1 MAGNTKNLGQVA
13 GVYIGNTPPENI
25 ILIWYDNTP
34 SQMRH
39 KIYDPGL
46 SQWVVLDQNVIS
58 LITYS
63 ELVNIAKN
71 VGLSIGQ
78 YFQIKDK
85 GNALALAIT
94 TTKVQYDDE
103 LGNILIDDLGTNI
116 QYHVTSSNLLVDDVA
131 GVFDTVNKKLVFQ
144 FKEMVP
150 DFTADDYIMGKVQRN
165 NVWSLAKYRLSSFL
179 SKVTGNSIS
188 WNGGFFF
195 NFGDALKAQL
205 DKKGGVVAKDTY
217 DTDMQKVNQD
227 IANVGKANQQIIDN
241 ANKAITEATSD
252 TAIYAK
258 KSPALET
265 GGEPTDAA
273 KGDNLLTIL
282 SKFQRYIT
290 RFKYATGIRVSQD
303 FTDAVQPE
311 YVNNNDTVDS
321 ALRKIQYWLKNA
333 GTGSKLSPDWAP
345 KDYAGTIADVA
356 GGDSLDEAFAKAI
369 GKLNQ
374 IGDISNG
381 LVQSKA
387 TVNGSTY
394 TRRTQLNLGNGSLT
408 FNRDA
413 TSPGSQQN
421 VTLSKDSGLYM
432 NNSAGKSARLS
443 AEGLR
448 LDALTNQ
455 AFQLPSYED
464 YWGFGTIYGAAAAL
478 FTGQGTNLG
487 GYTSVGIAAAIS
499 ALCTQ
504 GSLLSGIDVFDAYFA
519 KLKGGSVSYG
529 RANMQQTDLYLA
541 NDCSFVTCTNT
552 ENRNLFLPSSPLDGQ
567 MIIVNQVNSA
577 NVAVQG
583 NGRKIV
589 DNEDVDYVNVG
600 GARRVVIFLYHGSL
614 SSSSGSGAWLFFRWT
629 R

>member
-1 MAGNTKNLGQVA
+1 MGTTKNLGQVA
-13 GVYIGNTPPENI
+13 GVHIGSTPPDNV

-34 SQMRH
+34 SQQRH
-39 KIYDPGL
+39 KVYDPTL
-46 SQWVVLDQNVIS
+46 KQWVVLDQTTIS
-58 LITYS
+58 AITYS
-63 ELVNIAKN
+63 ELVNMAKN
-71 VGLSIGQ
+71 TGLSVGEW
-78 YFQIKDK
+78 FQITDRS
-85 GNALALAIT
+85 NALALAIT
-94 TTKVQYDDE
+94 STKVQYSDA

-116 QYHVTSSNLLVDDVA
+116 QYHVTSSNLSIDDVI
-131 GVFDTVNKKLVFQ
+131 GVFDEVNKKLVFQ
-144 FKEMVP
+144 FNEVVP
-150 DFTADDYIMGKVQRN
+150 DMTADDYVLGKIQRN

-195 NFGDALKAQL
+195 NFTAAIKGIL

-217 DTDMQKVNQD
+217 DSDMQTLNTSIQ
-227 IANVGKANQQIIDN
+227 NVGKENQNIIKN
-241 ANKAITEATSD
+241 AQDALDKAVAPDQFYAT
-252 TAIYAK
+252 

-273 KGDNLLTIL
+273 KGDALLTIL

-290 RFKYATGIRVSQD
+290 KFKYATGVRVSTD
-303 FTDAVQPE
+303 FTDAVNPE

-321 ALRKIQYWLKNA
+321 ALRKIQYWLKHA

-345 KDYAGTIADVA
+345 KDYAGSIVDVA

-408 FNRDA
+408 FNRDV

-432 NNSAGKSARLS
+432 NNSAGKALRAS
-443 AEGLR
+443 AEGIR

-455 AFQLPSYED
+455 GFQLPSYED
-464 YWGFGTIYGAAAAL
+464 YWGWGTIYGAAAAL
-478 FTGQGTNLG
+478 FVGQGTQLG

-504 GSLLSGIDVFDAYFA
+504 GSLSGVDVFDAYFA

-589 DNEDVDYVNVG
+589 DNEDVDYINVG
-600 GARRVVIFLYHGSL
+600 GARRVAIFLYHGSL
-614 SSSSGSGAWLFFRWT
+614 SSSSGSGAWLFFRWA

>member
-1 MAGNTKNLGQVA
+1 MGATKNLGQVA
-13 GVYIGNTPPENI
+13 GVHIGSTPPDNV

-34 SQMRH
+34 SQQRH
-39 KIYDPGL
+39 KVYDPTL
-46 SQWVVLDQNVIS
+46 KQWVVLDQTTIS
-58 LITYS
+58 AITYS
-63 ELVNIAKN
+63 ELVNMAKN
-71 VGLSIGQ
+71 TGLSVGEW
-78 YFQIKDK
+78 FQITDRS
-85 GNALALAIT
+85 NALALAIT
-94 TTKVQYDDE
+94 STKVQYSDA

-116 QYHVTSSNLLVDDVA
+116 QYHVTSSNLSIDDVI
-131 GVFDTVNKKLVFQ
+131 GVFDEVNKKLVFQ
-144 FKEMVP
+144 FNEVVP
-150 DFTADDYIMGKVQRN
+150 DMTADDYVLGKIQRN

-195 NFGDALKAQL
+195 NFTAAIKSIL

-217 DTDMQKVNQD
+217 DSDMQTLNTSIQ
-227 IANVGKANQQIIDN
+227 NVGKENQNIIKN
-241 ANKAITEATSD
+241 AQDALDKAVAPDQFYAT
-252 TAIYAK
+252 

-273 KGDNLLTIL
+273 KGDALLTIL

-290 RFKYATGIRVSQD
+290 RFKYATGIRVSKD
-303 FTDAVQPE
+303 FTDAVNPE

-345 KDYAGTIADVA
+345 KDYAGSIVDVA

-478 FTGQGTNLG
+478 FAGQGTNLG

-504 GSLLSGIDVFDAYFA
+504 GSLSSGIDVFDAYFA

-600 GARRVVIFLYHGSL
+600 GARRVAIFLYHGSL
-614 SSSSGSGAWLFFRWT
+614 SSSSGSGAWLFFRWA

>member
-39 KIYDPGL
+39 KVYDPGL
-46 SQWVVLDQNVIS
+46 SQWVVLDQSVIS

-78 YFQIKDK
+78 WFQIKDK

-94 TTKVQYDDE
+94 TTKVQYDDD

-116 QYHVTSSNLLVDDVA
+116 QYHVTSSNLMIDDVA
-131 GVFDTVNKKLVFQ
+131 GVFDSVNKKLVFKFNEQ
-144 FKEMVP
+144 TP
-150 DFTADDYIMGKVQRN
+150 DFTADDYLFGKVRRN
-165 NVWSLAKYRLSSFL
+165 NVWSLAKYKLSSFL
-179 SKVTGNSIS
+179 SKVTGNSIT

-195 NFGDALKAQL
+195 DFLSALKEQL
-205 DKKGGVVAKDTY
+205 DKKGGVVAKDSY
-217 DTDMQKVNQD
+217 DKDMQQISTD
-227 IANVGKANQQIIDN
+227 ISNVGKANQNIIDN
-241 ANKAITEATSD
+241 ANKAITDATSD
-252 TAIYAK
+252 TAIYNK

-273 KGDNLLTIL
+273 KGDSLLTIL

-290 RFKYATGIRVSQD
+290 RFKYATGIRISQN
-303 FTDAVQPE
+303 FTDAVNPE

-321 ALRKIQYWLKNA
+321 AFRKVQYWLKNA
-333 GTGSKLSPDWAP
+333 GKGSKLSSDWAP
-345 KDYAGTIADVA
+345 KDYTGSIADVA
-356 GGDSLDEAFAKAI
+356 AGDSLDEAFAKAQ

-374 IGDISNG
+374 IGVISNG
-381 LVQSKA
+381 RIVSRG
-387 TVNGSTY
+387 TVSGST
-394 TRRTQLNLGNGSLT
+394 TARSVIDFNNGALN
-408 FNRDA
+408 FNRDV
-413 TSPGSQQN
+413 TNPGSQQN
-421 VTLSKDSGLYM
+421 VILNKDNGLYM
-432 NNSAGKSARLS
+432 QNSSGKYLRLS
-443 AEGLR
+443 AEGLY
-448 LDALTNQ
+448 LNALTNQ
-455 AFQLPSYED
+455 GFQLPSYED

-478 FTGQGTNLG
+478 VTGQGTQLG
-487 GYTSVGIAAAIS
+487 GYTPVGIAAAIS
-499 ALCTQ
+499 ALCTS
-504 GSLLSGIDVFDAYFA
+504 GSLSGVDVFDAYFA

-567 MIIVNQVNSA
+567 MVMVNQVNSA

-589 DNEDVDYVNVG
+589 DTEDVDYVNVG
-600 GARRVVIFLYHGSL
+600 GARRIAIFLYHGSL
-614 SSSSGSGAWLFFRWT
+614 TSSAGSGAWLFFRWS

>member
-1 MAGNTKNLGQVA
+1 MGNTKNLGQVA
-13 GVYIGNTPPENI
+13 GVHIGSTPPDNV

-34 SQMRH
+34 SQQRH
-39 KIYDPGL
+39 KVYDPTL
-46 SQWVVLDQNVIS
+46 KQWVVLDQTTIS
-58 LITYS
+58 AITYS
-63 ELVNIAKN
+63 ELVNMAKN
-71 VGLSIGQ
+71 TGLSIGEW
-78 YFQIKDK
+78 FQITDRS
-85 GNALALAIT
+85 NALALAIT
-94 TTKVQYDDE
+94 STKVQYSDA

-116 QYHVTSSNLLVDDVA
+116 QYHVTSSNLSIDDVV
-131 GVFDTVNKKLVFQ
+131 GVFDEVNKKLVFQ
-144 FKEMVP
+144 FNEVVP
-150 DFTADDYIMGKVQRN
+150 DMTADDFVMGKIQRN

-195 NFGDALKAQL
+195 NFTAAIKDIL
-205 DKKGGVVAKDTY
+205 DKKGGVVAKDSY
-217 DTDMQKVNQD
+217 DSDMQSLNTSIQ
-227 IANVGKANQQIIDN
+227 NVGKENQNIIKN
-241 ANKAITEATSD
+241 AQDALDKATAPDQFYAT
-252 TAIYAK
+252 

-273 KGDNLLTIL
+273 KGDSLLTIL
-282 SKFQRYIT
+282 SKFQRYVT
-290 RFKYATGIRVSQD
+290 RFKYATGIRVSTD
-303 FTDAVQPE
+303 FTDVVQPE

-321 ALRKIQYWLKNA
+321 ALRKIQYWLKHA

-345 KDYAGTIADVA
+345 KDYTGVIADVA

-381 LVQSKA
+381 QIQSKA

-394 TRRTQLNLGNGSLT
+394 TRRTLLNLLNGSLQ
-408 FNRDA
+408 FNRDS

-432 NNSAGKSARLS
+432 SNSAGKNLRAS
-443 AEGLR
+443 AEGISLS
-448 LDALTNQ
+448 ALTNQ
-455 AFQLPSYED
+455 GFQLPSYED
-464 YWGFGTIYGAAAAL
+464 YWGWGTIYGAAAAL
-478 FTGQGTNLG
+478 FTGQGTQLG

-504 GSLLSGIDVFDAYFA
+504 GSLSGVDVFDAYFA

-589 DNEDVDYVNVG
+589 DNEDVDTVNVG
-600 GARRVVIFLYHGSL
+600 GARRVAIFLYHGSL
-614 SSSSGSGAWLFFRWT
+614 SSSAGSGAWLFFRWA

>member
-1 MAGNTKNLGQVA
+1 MGATKNLGQVA
-13 GVYIGNTPPENI
+13 GVHIGSTPPDNV

-34 SQMRH
+34 SQHRH
-39 KIYDPGL
+39 KVYDPTL
-46 SQWVVLDQNVIS
+46 KQWVVLDQTTIS
-58 LITYS
+58 AITYS
-63 ELVNIAKN
+63 ELVNMAKN
-71 VGLSIGQ
+71 TGLSVGEW
-78 YFQIKDK
+78 FQITDRS
-85 GNALALAIT
+85 NALALAIT
-94 TTKVQYDDE
+94 STKVQYSDA

-116 QYHVTSSNLLVDDVA
+116 QYHVTSSNLSIDDVI
-131 GVFDTVNKKLVFQ
+131 GVFDEVNKKLVFQ
-144 FKEMVP
+144 FNEVVP
-150 DFTADDYIMGKVQRN
+150 DMTADDYVLGKIQRN

-195 NFGDALKAQL
+195 NFTAAIKGIL

-217 DTDMQKVNQD
+217 DSDMQTLNTSIQ
-227 IANVGKANQQIIDN
+227 NVGKENQNIIKN
-241 ANKAITEATSD
+241 AQDALDKAVAPDQFYAT
-252 TAIYAK
+252 

-273 KGDNLLTIL
+273 KGDALLTIL

-290 RFKYATGIRVSQD
+290 RFKYATGIRVSTD
-303 FTDAVQPE
+303 FTDAVNPE

-321 ALRKIQYWLKNA
+321 ALRKMQYWLKHA

-345 KDYAGTIADVA
+345 KDYAGSIVDVA

-432 NNSAGKSARLS
+432 NNSAGKALRAS
-443 AEGLR
+443 AEGIR

-455 AFQLPSYED
+455 GFQLPSYED
-464 YWGFGTIYGAAAAL
+464 YWGWGTIYGAAAAL
-478 FTGQGTNLG
+478 FVGQGTQLG

-504 GSLLSGIDVFDAYFA
+504 GSLSGVDVFDAYFA

-600 GARRVVIFLYHGSL
+600 GARRVAIFLYHGSL
-614 SSSSGSGAWLFFRWT
+614 SSSSGSGAWLFFRWA

>member
-39 KIYDPGL
+39 KVYDPGL
-46 SQWVVLDQNVIS
+46 SQWVVLDQSVIS

-63 ELVNIAKN
+63 ELVNKAKN

-144 FKEMVP
+144 FNEIVP
-150 DFTADDYIMGKVQRN
+150 DFTADDFIIGKVQRN

-179 SKVTGNSIS
+179 SKVSGNSIS

-195 NFGDALKAQL
+195 DFLSALKGQL

-227 IANVGKANQQIIDN
+227 ISNVGKANQQIIDN
-241 ANKAITEATSD
+241 ANKAITDATSD

-258 KSPALET
+258 KSPTLET

-273 KGDNLLTIL
+273 KGDSLLTIL

-303 FTDAVQPE
+303 FTYAVQPE

-333 GTGSKLSPDWAP
+333 GKGSKLSPDWAP
-345 KDYAGTIADVA
+345 KDYAETIADVA
-356 GGDSLDEAFAKAI
+356 GGDSLDEAFAKAV

-381 LVQSKA
+381 SIQSKA
-387 TVNGSTY
+387 TVNGST
-394 TRRTQLNLGNGSLT
+394 THRRTRLNLGYGSLI
-408 FNRDA
+408 FNRDV
-413 TSPGSQQN
+413 TSPGTQQN

-432 NNSAGKSARLS
+432 NNSAGKTARLS

-455 AFQLPSYED
+455 GFQLPSYED

-478 FTGQGTNLG
+478 VTGQGTQLG

-499 ALCTQ
+499 ALCTS
-504 GSLLSGIDVFDAYFA
+504 GSLSGVDVFDAYFS

-529 RANMQQTDLYLA
+529 RANMNQTDLYLA

-567 MIIVNQVNSA
+567 MIMVNQVNSA

-589 DNEDVDYVNVG
+589 DNDDVDYINVG
-600 GARRVVIFLYHGSL
+600 GTRRIAIFLYHGSL
-614 SSSSGSGAWLFFRWT
+614 TSSAGAGAWLFFRWS

>member
-195 NFGDALKAQL
+195 NFADALKGQL

-227 IANVGKANQQIIDN
+227 ISNVGKANQEIIDN
-241 ANKAITEATSD
+241 ANKAITTATSD
-252 TAIYAK
+252 EAIYAK

-273 KGDNLLTIL
+273 KGDSLLIIL

-290 RFKYATGIRVSQD
+290 RFKYATGIRVSTD

-333 GTGSKLSPDWAP
+333 GTGSKLSPGWAP
-345 KDYAGTIADVA
+345 KDYAGTISDVA

-381 LVQSKA
+381 RIQSKA
-387 TVNGSTY
+387 TVDGSTY
-394 TRRTQLNLGNGSLT
+394 TRRTTLDLANGSLS
-408 FNRDA
+408 FNKDA
-413 TSPGSQQN
+413 TSPGSQVD
-421 VTLSKDSGLYM
+421 VTLSKGSGLVIRDTNYKGV
-432 NNSAGKSARLS
+432 SASGT
-443 AEGLR
+443 GLNVN
-448 LDALTNQ
+448 TPTSQ
-455 AFQLPSYED
+455 GFQLPSYED
-464 YWGFGTIYGAAAAL
+464 YWGVGNIYGAASLMVNAQAASL
-478 FTGQGTNLG
+478 PFPTSTGL
-487 GYTSVGIAAAIS
+487 IAAIS
-499 ALCTQ
+499 AICT
-504 GSLLSGIDVFDAYFA
+504 SSVSGVNVFDAYFA

-529 RANMQQTDLYLA
+529 RANLQASDLWLA

-567 MIIVNQVNSA
+567 MIMVNQVNSA

-600 GARRVVIFLYHGSL
+600 GARRIAIFLYHRSL
-614 SSSSGSGAWLFFRWT
+614 SSSAGSGAWLFFRWA

>member
-241 ANKAITEATSD
+241 ANKAITDATSD

-273 KGDNLLTIL
+273 KGDSLLTIL

-345 KDYAGTIADVA
+345 KDYAGTITDVA

-374 IGDISNG
+374 IGTISNG
-381 LVQSKA
+381 QVRSKA
-387 TVNGSTY
+387 TTSGGTSRTIFNLASAILSFYRNGTSGH
-394 TRRTQLNLGNGSLT
+394 NVSL
-408 FNRDA
+408 
-413 TSPGSQQN
+413 SSSSG
-421 VTLSKDSGLYM
+421 LSIKDSNNYGLVANGDGLYFQSQTQQIFDIPAYEKSGLS
-432 NNSAGKSARLS
+432 NVYGGTSALYRGKAISTAPGYIS
-443 AEGLR
+443 
-448 LDALTNQ
+448 
-455 AFQLPSYED
+455 
-464 YWGFGTIYGAAAAL
+464 
-478 FTGQGTNLG
+478 LG
-487 GYTSVGIAAAIS
+487 IIS
-499 ALCTQ
+499 ALSAVCNWNGLTP
-504 GSLLSGIDVFDAYFA
+504 SGGYQVFDAYFA
-519 KLKGGSVSYG
+519 NFKAGGLSLGLIHLSS
-529 RANMQQTDLYLA
+529 TDLYLDT
-541 NDCSFVTCTNT
+541 DCSFVSCINS
-552 ENRNLFLPSSPLDGQ
+552 ENKNVFLPADPHDGQ
-567 MIIVNQVNSA
+567 LIIVNQVNSA
-577 NVAVQG
+577 NIAVHG
-583 NGRKIV
+583 NGRRICDNTNV
-589 DNEDVDYVNVG
+589 DSVNIG
-600 GARRVVIFLYHGSL
+600 SSRRCGIFVFNPNIATDPGYKWGM
-614 SSSSGSGAWLFFRWT
+614 WVFERWN

>member
-46 SQWVVLDQNVIS
+46 NQWVVIDQNVIS

-63 ELVNIAKN
+63 ELVNIARN

-78 YFQIKDK
+78 YFQIRDR

-94 TTKVQYDDE
+94 TTKVQYDDA

-116 QYHVTSSNLLVDDVA
+116 QYHVTSSNLLVDDIA

-144 FKEMVP
+144 FRETVP
-150 DFTADDYIMGKVQRN
+150 NFTADDYIMGRVKRN

-179 SKVTGNSIS
+179 SNVTGNSIS

-195 NFGDALKAQL
+195 NFVDALRAQL
-205 DKKGGVVAKDTY
+205 DRRGGVVAKDTY
-217 DTDMQKVNQD
+217 DTDMQRVNQD
-227 IANVGKANQQIIDN
+227 IANVGEANQQIIEN
-241 ANKAITEATSD
+241 ANRAIIEATSN

-258 KSPALET
+258 MSPALET
-265 GGEPTDAA
+265 GGEPTDASI
-273 KGDNLLTIL
+273 GDSLLTIL

-290 RFKYATGIRVSQD
+290 RFKYATGIRVSTD
-303 FTDAVQPE
+303 FTDASQPG

-345 KDYAGTIADVA
+345 KDYAETIADVA

-381 LVQSKA
+381 SIQSNA
-387 TVNGSTY
+387 TVEGEPSI
-394 TRRTQLNLGNGSLT
+394 RRTQFNLEYGSLI
-408 FNRDA
+408 FNRDV
-413 TSPGSQQN
+413 TNPDTQQN
-421 VTLSKDSGLYM
+421 VVLSKDRGLQM

-455 AFQLPSYED
+455 GFQLPSYED
-464 YWGFGTIYGAAAAL
+464 YWGVGTIYGAAAAL
-478 FTGQGTNLG
+478 VTGQGTQLG
-487 GYTSVGIAAAIS
+487 GYNVTRVAAAIS
-499 ALCTQ
+499 AFCTS
-504 GSLLSGIDVFDAYFA
+504 GSLSGIDVFDAYFT
-519 KLKGGSVSYG
+519 KLKGGSISFG
-529 RANMQQTDLYLA
+529 RANMQETDLYIA
-541 NDCSFVTCTNT
+541 NDCSLVTCTNT

-567 MIIVNQVNSA
+567 IIMVNQINSA

-583 NGRKIV
+583 NGRKILDSENV
-589 DNEDVDYVNVG
+589 DTVNVG
-600 GARRVVIFLYHGSL
+600 GARRIAVFLYDNSL
-614 SSSSGSGAWLFFRWT
+614 STSVGLGAWLYFRWE

>member
-1 MAGNTKNLGQVA
+1 MGATKNLGQVA
-13 GVYIGNTPPENI
+13 GVHIGSTPPDNV

-34 SQMRH
+34 SQQRH
-39 KIYDPGL
+39 KVYDPTL
-46 SQWVVLDQNVIS
+46 KQWVVLDQTTIS
-58 LITYS
+58 AITYS
-63 ELVNIAKN
+63 ELVNMAKN
-71 VGLSIGQ
+71 TGLSVGEW
-78 YFQIKDK
+78 FQITDRS
-85 GNALALAIT
+85 NALALAIT
-94 TTKVQYDDE
+94 STKVQYSDA

-116 QYHVTSSNLLVDDVA
+116 QYHVTSSNLSIDDVI
-131 GVFDTVNKKLVFQ
+131 GVFDEVNKKLVFQ
-144 FKEMVP
+144 FNEVVP
-150 DFTADDYIMGKVQRN
+150 DMTADDYVLGKIQRN

-195 NFGDALKAQL
+195 NFSAAIKGIL

-217 DTDMQKVNQD
+217 DFDMQTLNTSIQ
-227 IANVGKANQQIIDN
+227 NVGKENQNIIKN
-241 ANKAITEATSD
+241 AQDALDKAVAPDQFYAT
-252 TAIYAK
+252 

-273 KGDNLLTIL
+273 KGDALLTIL

-290 RFKYATGIRVSQD
+290 RFKYATGIRVSTD
-303 FTDAVQPE
+303 FTDAVNPE

-345 KDYAGTIADVA
+345 KDYTGTIADVA

-600 GARRVVIFLYHGSL
+600 GSRRVAIFLYHGSL
-614 SSSSGSGAWLFFRWT
+614 RSSSGSGAWLFFRWA

>member
-1 MAGNTKNLGQVA
+1 MGATKNLGQVA
-13 GVYIGNTPPENI
+13 GVHIGSTPPDNV

-34 SQMRH
+34 SQQRH
-39 KIYDPGL
+39 KVYDPTL
-46 SQWVVLDQNVIS
+46 KQWVVLDQTTIS
-58 LITYS
+58 AITYS
-63 ELVNIAKN
+63 ELVNMAKN
-71 VGLSIGQ
+71 TGLSIGEW
-78 YFQIKDK
+78 FQIRDRS
-85 GNALALAIT
+85 NALALAIT
-94 TTKVQYDDE
+94 STKVQYSDA

-116 QYHVTSSNLLVDDVA
+116 QYHVTSSNLSIDDVI
-131 GVFDTVNKKLVFQ
+131 GVFDEVNKKLVFQ
-144 FKEMVP
+144 FNEVVP
-150 DFTADDYIMGKVQRN
+150 DMTADDYVLGKIQRN

-195 NFGDALKAQL
+195 NFSAAIKGIL

-217 DTDMQKVNQD
+217 DSDMQTLNTSIQ
-227 IANVGKANQQIIDN
+227 NVGKENQNIIKN
-241 ANKAITEATSD
+241 AQDALDKAVAPDQFYAT
-252 TAIYAK
+252 

-273 KGDNLLTIL
+273 KGDALLTIL

-290 RFKYATGIRVSQD
+290 RFKYATGIRVSTD
-303 FTDAVQPE
+303 FTDAVNPE

-321 ALRKIQYWLKNA
+321 ALRKIQYWLKHA

-345 KDYAGTIADVA
+345 KDYTGTIADVA

-381 LVQSKA
+381 NIQSKA

-394 TRRTQLNLGNGSLT
+394 TRRTQLNLANGSLT
-408 FNRDA
+408 FNRDV
-413 TSPGSQQN
+413 TSPGGQQA

-432 NNSAGKSARLS
+432 NNSSGKSARLS

-455 AFQLPSYED
+455 GFQLPSYED

-478 FTGQGTNLG
+478 FTGQGTSLG

-504 GSLLSGIDVFDAYFA
+504 GSLSSGIDVFDAYFA

-600 GARRVVIFLYHGSL
+600 GARRVAIFLYHGSL
-614 SSSSGSGAWLFFRWT
+614 SSSAGSGAWLFFRWA

>member
-1 MAGNTKNLGQVA
+1 MGATKNLGQVA
-13 GVYIGNTPPENI
+13 GVHIGSTPPDNV

-34 SQMRH
+34 SQQRH
-39 KIYDPGL
+39 KVYDPTL
-46 SQWVVLDQNVIS
+46 KQWVVLDQTTIS
-58 LITYS
+58 AITYS
-63 ELVNIAKN
+63 ELVNMAKN
-71 VGLSIGQ
+71 TGLSVGEW
-78 YFQIKDK
+78 FQITDRS
-85 GNALALAIT
+85 NALALSIT
-94 TTKVQYDDE
+94 STKVQYSDA

-116 QYHVTSSNLLVDDVA
+116 QYHVTSSNLSIDDVI
-131 GVFDTVNKKLVFQ
+131 GVFDEVNKKLVFQ
-144 FKEMVP
+144 FNEVVP
-150 DFTADDYIMGKVQRN
+150 DMTTDDYVLGKIQRN

-195 NFGDALKAQL
+195 NFTAAIKGIL

-217 DTDMQKVNQD
+217 DSDMQTLNTSIQ
-227 IANVGKANQQIIDN
+227 NVGKENQNIIKN
-241 ANKAITEATSD
+241 AQDALDKAVAPEQFYAT
-252 TAIYAK
+252 

-265 GGEPTDAA
+265 GGVPTDAA
-273 KGDNLLTIL
+273 KGDALLTIL

-290 RFKYATGIRVSQD
+290 RFKYATGIRVSTD
-303 FTDAVQPE
+303 FTDAVNPE

-321 ALRKIQYWLKNA
+321 ALRKIQYWLKNT

-345 KDYAGTIADVA
+345 KDYTGTIADVA

-381 LVQSKA
+381 RIQSKA

-394 TRRTQLNLGNGSLT
+394 TRRTTLDLLNGSLT
-408 FNRDA
+408 FNKDA
-413 TSPGSQQN
+413 TSPGTQVD
-421 VTLSKDSGLYM
+421 VTISKSSGLRIV
-432 NNSAGKSARLS
+432 NSSNKGVAASGDGLS
-443 AEGLR
+443 VNAATANG
-448 LDALTNQ
+448 
-455 AFQLPSYED
+455 FQLPSYED
-464 YWGFGTIYGAAAAL
+464 YWGFGNIYGAAAAL
-478 FTGQGTNLG
+478 VTGQAASLPFP
-487 GYTSVGIAAAIS
+487 TSTGIIAALSAI
-499 ALCTQ
+499 CT
-504 GSLLSGIDVFDAYFA
+504 GSSSGVDVFDAYFT
-519 KLKGGSVSYG
+519 KLKGGSISFG
-529 RANMQQTDLYLA
+529 RINMQAGDVWMA

-552 ENRNLFLPSSPLDGQ
+552 ENRNLYLPSSPLDGQ

-600 GARRVVIFLYHGSL
+600 GARRVAIFLYHGSL
-614 SSSSGSGAWLFFRWT
+614 SSSSGSGAWLFFRWA

>member
-150 DFTADDYIMGKVQRN
+150 DFTADDYIMGKVLRN

-195 NFGDALKAQL
+195 NFGDALKGQL

-227 IANVGKANQQIIDN
+227 IENVGKANQQIIDN
-241 ANKAITEATSD
+241 ANKAITDATSD
-252 TAIYAK
+252 TAIYDK

-273 KGDNLLTIL
+273 KGDSLLTIL

-374 IGDISNG
+374 IGTISNG
-381 LVQSKA
+381 QVRSKA
-387 TVNGSTY
+387 TTSGGTS
-394 TRRTQLNLGNGSLT
+394 RTIFNLASAILSFYRDGTSGHNVSL
-408 FNRDA
+408 
-413 TSPGSQQN
+413 SSSSG
-421 VTLSKDSGLYM
+421 LSIKDSNNYGLVANGDGLDFQSQTQQIFDIPAYEKSGLS
-432 NNSAGKSARLS
+432 NVYGGASALYRGKAISIA
-443 AEGLR
+443 
-448 LDALTNQ
+448 
-455 AFQLPSYED
+455 P
-464 YWGFGTIYGAAAAL
+464 
-478 FTGQGTNLG
+478 
-487 GYTSVGIAAAIS
+487 GYTSLGIIS
-499 ALCTQ
+499 ALSAVCNWNGLTP
-504 GSLLSGIDVFDAYFA
+504 SGGYQVFDAYFA
-519 KLKGGSVSYG
+519 NFKAGGLSLGLIHLSS
-529 RANMQQTDLYLA
+529 TDLYLDT
-541 NDCSFVTCTNT
+541 DCSFVSCTNS
-552 ENRNLFLPSSPLDGQ
+552 ENKNVFLPADPHDGQ
-567 MIIVNQVNSA
+567 LIIVNQVNSA
-577 NVAVQG
+577 NIAVHG
-583 NGRKIV
+583 NGRRICNDTNV
-589 DNEDVDYVNVG
+589 DSVNIG
-600 GARRVVIFLYHGSL
+600 SARSCGIFVFNPNIATDPGYKWGM
-614 SSSSGSGAWLFFRWT
+614 WVFERWS

>member
-1 MAGNTKNLGQVA
+1 MGETKNLGQVA
-13 GVYIGNTPPENI
+13 GVHIGSTPPDNV

-34 SQMRH
+34 SQQRH
-39 KIYDPGL
+39 KVYDPTL
-46 SQWVVLDQNVIS
+46 KQWVVLDQTTIS
-58 LITYS
+58 AITYS
-63 ELVNIAKN
+63 ELVNMAKN
-71 VGLSIGQ
+71 TGLSVGEW
-78 YFQIKDK
+78 FQITDRS
-85 GNALALAIT
+85 NALALAIT
-94 TTKVQYDDE
+94 STKVQYSDA

-116 QYHVTSSNLLVDDVA
+116 QYHVTSSNLSIDDVI
-131 GVFDTVNKKLVFQ
+131 GVFDEVNKKLVFQ
-144 FKEMVP
+144 FNEVVP
-150 DFTADDYIMGKVQRN
+150 DMTADDYVLGKIQRN

-195 NFGDALKAQL
+195 NFTAAIKGIL

-217 DTDMQKVNQD
+217 DSDMQTLNTSIQ
-227 IANVGKANQQIIDN
+227 NVGKENQNIIKN
-241 ANKAITEATSD
+241 AQDALDKAVAPDQFYAT
-252 TAIYAK
+252 

-273 KGDNLLTIL
+273 KGDALLTIL

-290 RFKYATGIRVSQD
+290 RFKYATGIRVSTD
-303 FTDAVQPE
+303 FTDAVNPE

-321 ALRKIQYWLKNA
+321 ALRKMQYWLKHA

-345 KDYAGTIADVA
+345 KDYAGSIVDVA

-432 NNSAGKSARLS
+432 NNSAGKALRAS
-443 AEGLR
+443 AEGIR

-455 AFQLPSYED
+455 GFQLPSYED
-464 YWGFGTIYGAAAAL
+464 YWGWGTIYGAAAAL
-478 FTGQGTNLG
+478 FVGQGTQLG

-504 GSLLSGIDVFDAYFA
+504 GSLSGVDVFDAYFA

-600 GARRVVIFLYHGSL
+600 GARRAAIFLYHGSL
-614 SSSSGSGAWLFFRWT
+614 SSSSGSGAWLFFRWA

>member
-1 MAGNTKNLGQVA
+1 MGATKNLGQVA
-13 GVYIGNTPPENI
+13 GVHIGSTPPDNV

-34 SQMRH
+34 SQQRH
-39 KIYDPGL
+39 KVYDPTL
-46 SQWVVLDQNVIS
+46 KQWVVLDQTTIS
-58 LITYS
+58 AITYS
-63 ELVNIAKN
+63 ELVNMAKN
-71 VGLSIGQ
+71 TGLSVGEW
-78 YFQIKDK
+78 FQITDRS
-85 GNALALAIT
+85 NALALSIT
-94 TTKVQYDDE
+94 STKVQYSDA

-116 QYHVTSSNLLVDDVA
+116 QYHVTSSNLSIDDVI
-131 GVFDTVNKKLVFQ
+131 GVFDDVNKKLVFQ
-144 FKEMVP
+144 FNEVVP
-150 DFTADDYIMGKVQRN
+150 DMTADDYVLGKIQRN

-195 NFGDALKAQL
+195 NFTAAIKGIL

-217 DTDMQKVNQD
+217 DSDMQTLNTSIQ
-227 IANVGKANQQIIDN
+227 NVGKENQNIIKN
-241 ANKAITEATSD
+241 AQDALDKAVAPDQFYST
-252 TAIYAK
+252 

-273 KGDNLLTIL
+273 KGDALLTIL

-290 RFKYATGIRVSQD
+290 RFKYATGIRVSTD
-303 FTDAVQPE
+303 FTDAVNPE

-345 KDYAGTIADVA
+345 KDYTGTIADVA

-374 IGDISNG
+374 IGTILNG
-381 LVQSKA
+381 RVVSKA
-387 TVNGSTY
+387 LVNGSSY
-394 TRRTQLNLGNGSLT
+394 TARTTLDLANGSLS
-408 FNRDA
+408 FNKDA
-413 TSPGSQQN
+413 TSPGTQVD
-421 VTLSKDSGLYM
+421 VTLSKSSGLIIRDSNYKGV
-432 NNSAGKSARLS
+432 SASGT
-443 AEGLR
+443 GLVVN
-448 LDALTNQ
+448 APTSQ
-455 AFQLPSYED
+455 GFQLPSYED
-464 YWGFGTIYGAAAAL
+464 YWGFGNIYGATALLSTAQAASL
-478 FTGQGTNLG
+478 PFPTSTGL
-487 GYTSVGIAAAIS
+487 IAAIS
-499 ALCTQ
+499 AVCT
-504 GSLLSGIDVFDAYFA
+504 GSASGVDVFDAYFA

-529 RANMQQTDLYLA
+529 RANMQNTDLWIA

-552 ENRNLFLPSSPLDGQ
+552 ENRNLYLPSSPLDGQ
-567 MIIVNQVNSA
+567 MVMVNQVNSA

-600 GARRVVIFLYHGSL
+600 GSRRIAIFLYHGSL
-614 SSSSGSGAWLFFRWT
+614 SSSTGSGAWLFFRWA

>member
-1 MAGNTKNLGQVA
+1 MGATKNLGQVA
-13 GVYIGNTPPENI
+13 GVHIGSTPPDNV

-34 SQMRH
+34 SQQRH
-39 KIYDPGL
+39 KVYDPTL
-46 SQWVVLDQNVIS
+46 KQWVVLDQTTIS
-58 LITYS
+58 AITYS
-63 ELVNIAKN
+63 ELVNMAKN
-71 VGLSIGQ
+71 TGLSVGEW
-78 YFQIKDK
+78 FQITDRS
-85 GNALALAIT
+85 NALALAIT
-94 TTKVQYDDE
+94 STKVQYSDA

-116 QYHVTSSNLLVDDVA
+116 QYHVTSSNLSIDDVI
-131 GVFDTVNKKLVFQ
+131 GVFDEVNKKLVFQ
-144 FKEMVP
+144 FNEVVP
-150 DFTADDYIMGKVQRN
+150 DMTADDYVLGKIQRN

-195 NFGDALKAQL
+195 NFSAAIKGIL

-217 DTDMQKVNQD
+217 DFDMQTLNTSIQ
-227 IANVGKANQQIIDN
+227 NVGKENQNIIKN
-241 ANKAITEATSD
+241 AQDALDKAVAPDQFYAT
-252 TAIYAK
+252 

-273 KGDNLLTIL
+273 KGDALLTIL

-290 RFKYATGIRVSQD
+290 RFKYATGIRVSTD
-303 FTDAVQPE
+303 FTDAVNPE

-345 KDYAGTIADVA
+345 KDYTGTIADVA

-600 GARRVVIFLYHGSL
+600 GARRVAIFLYHGSL
-614 SSSSGSGAWLFFRWT
+614 SSSSGSGAWLFFRWA

>member
-1 MAGNTKNLGQVA
+1 MGATKNLGQVA
-13 GVYIGNTPPENI
+13 GVHIGSTPPDNV

-34 SQMRH
+34 SQQRH
-39 KIYDPGL
+39 KVYDPTL
-46 SQWVVLDQNVIS
+46 KQWVVLDQTTIS
-58 LITYS
+58 AITYS
-63 ELVNIAKN
+63 ELVNMAKN
-71 VGLSIGQ
+71 TGLSVGEW
-78 YFQIKDK
+78 FQITDRS
-85 GNALALAIT
+85 NALALAIT
-94 TTKVQYDDE
+94 STKVQYSDA

-116 QYHVTSSNLLVDDVA
+116 QYHVTSSNLSIDDVI
-131 GVFDTVNKKLVFQ
+131 GVFDEVNKKLVFQ
-144 FKEMVP
+144 FNEVVP
-150 DFTADDYIMGKVQRN
+150 DMTADDYVLGKIQRN
-165 NVWSLAKYRLSSFL
+165 NAWSLAKYRLSSFL

-195 NFGDALKAQL
+195 NFTAAIKGIL

-217 DTDMQKVNQD
+217 DSDMQTLNASIQ
-227 IANVGKANQQIIDN
+227 NVGKENQNIIKN
-241 ANKAITEATSD
+241 AQDALDKAVAPDQFYAT
-252 TAIYAK
+252 

-273 KGDNLLTIL
+273 KGDALLTIL

-290 RFKYATGIRVSQD
+290 RFKYATGIRVSTD
-303 FTDAVQPE
+303 FTDAVNPE

-321 ALRKIQYWLKNA
+321 ALRKIQYWLKHA

-345 KDYAGTIADVA
+345 KDYAGSIVDVA

-432 NNSAGKSARLS
+432 NNSAGKALRAS
-443 AEGLR
+443 AEGIR

-455 AFQLPSYED
+455 GFQLPSYED
-464 YWGFGTIYGAAAAL
+464 YWGWGTIYGAAAAL
-478 FTGQGTNLG
+478 FVGQGTQLG

-504 GSLLSGIDVFDAYFA
+504 GSLSGVDVFDAYFA
-519 KLKGGSVSYG
+519 KLKGGSISYG

-600 GARRVVIFLYHGSL
+600 GARRVAIFLYHGSL
-614 SSSSGSGAWLFFRWT
+614 SSSAGSGAWLFFRWA

>member
-1 MAGNTKNLGQVA
+1 MATKNIGQVA
-13 GVYIGNTPPENI
+13 GVFIGNTPPENI

-46 SQWVVLDQNVIS
+46 SQWVVLDQSVIS

-63 ELVNIAKN
+63 ELVNLAKN

-116 QYHVTSSNLLVDDVA
+116 QYHVTSSNLLVDDIA

-144 FKEMVP
+144 FSEMVP

-195 NFGDALKAQL
+195 DFLSALKGQL

-217 DTDMQKVNQD
+217 DTDMQTVNQN
-227 IANVGKANQQIIDN
+227 ISNVGKANQEIIDN
-241 ANKAITEATSD
+241 ANKAINNATSD
-252 TAIYAK
+252 EAIYGK

-273 KGDNLLTIL
+273 KGDSLLTIL

-290 RFKYATGIRVSQD
+290 RFKYATGIRVSVD

-333 GTGSKLSPDWAP
+333 GKGSKLSPDWAP
-345 KDYAGTIADVA
+345 KDYTGTVADVA
-356 GGDSLDEAFAKAI
+356 AGDSLDEAFAKAV

-381 LVQSKA
+381 LIQSKA
-387 TVNGSTY
+387 TVDGSTY

-413 TSPGSQQN
+413 TSPGSQQS

-432 NNSAGKSARLS
+432 SNSSGKSARLS

-455 AFQLPSYED
+455 GFQLPTYED
-464 YWGFGTIYGAAAAL
+464 YWGLGVFYGAAAAL
-478 FTGQGTNLG
+478 FTGQGTQLG
-487 GYTSVGIAAAIS
+487 GYTSVKIACAIS
-499 ALCTQ
+499 ALCTA
-504 GSLLSGIDVFDAYFA
+504 GSLSGIDVFDAYFA

-529 RANMQQTDLYLA
+529 RANMQQSDLWIA

-552 ENRNLFLPSSPLDGQ
+552 ENRNLYLPSSPLDGQ
-567 MIIVNQVNSA
+567 MVIVNQVNSA

-589 DNEDVDYVNVG
+589 DNEDVDYINVG
-600 GARRVVIFLYHGSL
+600 GARRVAIFLYHGSL
-614 SSSSGSGAWLFFRWT
+614 AQQSGSGAWLFFRWS

>member
-1 MAGNTKNLGQVA
+1 MGATKNLGQVA
-13 GVYIGNTPPENI
+13 GVHIGSTPPDNV

-34 SQMRH
+34 SQQRH
-39 KIYDPGL
+39 KVYDPTL
-46 SQWVVLDQNVIS
+46 KQWVVLDQTTIS
-58 LITYS
+58 AITYS
-63 ELVNIAKN
+63 ELVNMAKN
-71 VGLSIGQ
+71 TGLSVGEW
-78 YFQIKDK
+78 FQITDRS
-85 GNALALAIT
+85 NALALAVT
-94 TTKVQYDDE
+94 STKVQYSDA

-116 QYHVTSSNLLVDDVA
+116 QYHVTSSNLSIDDVI
-131 GVFDTVNKKLVFQ
+131 GVFDEVNKKLVFQ
-144 FKEMVP
+144 FNEVVP
-150 DFTADDYIMGKVQRN
+150 DMTADDYVLGKIQRN

-195 NFGDALKAQL
+195 NFTAAIKGIL

-217 DTDMQKVNQD
+217 DSDMQTLNTSIQ
-227 IANVGKANQQIIDN
+227 NVGKENQNIIKN
-241 ANKAITEATSD
+241 AQDALDKAVAPDQFYAT
-252 TAIYAK
+252 

-265 GGEPTDAA
+265 GGEPTDAT
-273 KGDNLLTIL
+273 KGDALLTIL

-290 RFKYATGIRVSQD
+290 RFKYATGIRVSTD
-303 FTDAVQPE
+303 FTDAVNPE

-321 ALRKIQYWLKNA
+321 ALRKIQYWLKHA

-345 KDYAGTIADVA
+345 KDYAGSIVDVA

-432 NNSAGKSARLS
+432 NNSAGKALRAS
-443 AEGLR
+443 AEGIR

-455 AFQLPSYED
+455 GFQLPSYED
-464 YWGFGTIYGAAAAL
+464 YWGWGTIYGAAAAL
-478 FTGQGTNLG
+478 FVGQGTQLG

-499 ALCTQ
+499 AICTQ
-504 GSLLSGIDVFDAYFA
+504 GSLSGVDVFDAYFA

-529 RANMQQTDLYLA
+529 RANMQQTDLYIA

-589 DNEDVDYVNVG
+589 DNENVDYVNVG
-600 GARRVVIFLYHGSL
+600 GARRVAIFLYHGSL
-614 SSSSGSGAWLFFRWT
+614 SSSAGSGAWLFFRWA

>member
-46 SQWVVLDQNVIS
+46 SRWVVLDQNVIS

-63 ELVNIAKN
+63 ELINIAKN

-85 GNALALAIT
+85 GNALAIAIT

-179 SKVTGNSIS
+179 SKVSGNSIS

-195 NFGDALKAQL
+195 DFLSALKAQL

-227 IANVGKANQQIIDN
+227 ISNAGKANQQIIDN

-273 KGDNLLTIL
+273 KGDALLTIL

-290 RFKYATGIRVSQD
+290 KFKYATGIRVSTD
-303 FTDAVQPE
+303 FTDAVLPE

-333 GTGSKLSPDWAP
+333 GKGSKLSSDWAP
-345 KDYAGTIADVA
+345 KDYTGTVADVA
-356 GGDSLDEAFAKAI
+356 AGDSLDEAFAKAQA
-369 GKLNQ
+369 KLNQ

-381 LVQSKA
+381 RITSKQKNNNLPATDFNLSIGRLLFNYHQSSQSTYDNQVTISNDSGINVSDRNGHGATLNANGNRFNGDVTNIYRNGVYSAALFEGVSSSNWGTMAALQAYATGTGRNLFDAYFPRLKVGIMSLEEQ
-387 TVNGSTY
+387 TVNGSDITISSRASFIVGIDASAARNVY
-394 TRRTQLNLGNGSLT
+394 LPNNPADGTMVYVTKASNQNLNIYAQGTEKIDNIGSEIQ
-408 FNRDA
+408 
-413 TSPGSQQN
+413 S
-421 VTLSKDSGLYM
+421 VTL
-432 NNSAGKSARLS
+432 
-443 AEGLR
+443 
-448 LDALTNQ
+448 TNR
-455 AFQLPSYED
+455 
-464 YWGFGTIYGAAAAL
+464 GH
-478 FTGQGTNLG
+478 
-487 GYTSVGIAAAIS
+487 
-499 ALCTQ
+499 
-504 GSLLSGIDVFDAYFA
+504 VF
-519 KLKGGSVSYG
+519 
-529 RANMQQTDLYLA
+529 
-541 NDCSFVTCTNT
+541 C
-552 ENRNLFLPSSPLDGQ
+552 
-567 MIIVNQVNSA
+567 
-577 NVAVQG
+577 
-583 NGRKIV
+583 
-589 DNEDVDYVNVG
+589 
-600 GARRVVIFLYHGSL
+600 FLYV
-614 SSSSGSGAWLFFRWT
+614 SGVYYEAGTTGLWLYARWSH
-629 R
+629 

>member
-1 MAGNTKNLGQVA
+1 MAGTKNIGQVA
-13 GVYIGNTPPENI
+13 GVHIGNTPPENI

-39 KIYDPGL
+39 KVYDQGL
-46 SQWVVLDQNVIS
+46 GQWVVLDQSIIS

-116 QYHVTSSNLLVDDVA
+116 QYHVTSSNLLIDDVA
-131 GVFDTVNKKLVFQ
+131 GVFDEVNKKLVFQ
-144 FKEMVP
+144 FNEMVP

-165 NVWSLAKYRLSSFL
+165 NVWRLAKYRLSSFL

-195 NFGDALKAQL
+195 NFGEALKGQL

-217 DTDMQKVNQD
+217 DTDMQTVNQN
-227 IANVGKANQQIIDN
+227 IQNVGKANQEIIDN
-241 ANKAITEATSD
+241 ANKAITNATSD
-252 TAIYAK
+252 EAIYNK

-273 KGDNLLTIL
+273 KGDSLLTIL

-290 RFKYATGIRVSQD
+290 RFKFATGIRVSTD
-303 FTDAVQPE
+303 FTDAVMPE

-333 GTGSKLSPDWAP
+333 GTGSKLSPNWAP
-345 KDYAGTIADVA
+345 KDYTGAIADVA

-387 TVNGSTY
+387 TVDGSTY

-408 FNRDA
+408 FNRDV
-413 TSPGSQQN
+413 TSPGSQQA

-432 NNSAGKSARLS
+432 SNSSGKSARLS

-455 AFQLPSYED
+455 GFQLPGYED
-464 YWGFGTIYGAAAAL
+464 YWGLGVFYGAAAAL

-487 GYTSVGIAAAIS
+487 GYTSVKIAAAIS
-499 ALCTQ
+499 ALCTA
-504 GSLLSGIDVFDAYFA
+504 GSLSGIDVFDAYFA

-529 RANMQQTDLYLA
+529 RANMQQSDLWLA

-552 ENRNLFLPSSPLDGQ
+552 ENRNLYLPSSPLDGQ
-567 MIIVNQVNSA
+567 MVIVNQVNSA

-600 GARRVVIFLYHGSL
+600 GARRVAIFLYHGSL
-614 SSSSGSGAWLFFRWT
+614 SSSAGSGAWLFFRWA

>member
-150 DFTADDYIMGKVQRN
+150 DFTADDYIMGKVLRN

-195 NFGDALKAQL
+195 NFGDALKGQL

-227 IANVGKANQQIIDN
+227 IENVGKANQQIIDN
-241 ANKAITEATSD
+241 ANKAITDATSD

-273 KGDNLLTIL
+273 KGDSLLTIL

-374 IGDISNG
+374 IGTISNG
-381 LVQSKA
+381 QVRSKA
-387 TVNGSTY
+387 TTSGGTS
-394 TRRTQLNLGNGSLT
+394 RTIFNLASAILSFYRDGTSGHNVSL
-408 FNRDA
+408 
-413 TSPGSQQN
+413 SSSSG
-421 VTLSKDSGLYM
+421 LSIKDSNNYGLVANGDGLDFQSQTQQIFDIPAYEKSGLS
-432 NNSAGKSARLS
+432 NVYGGTSALYRGKAISTA
-443 AEGLR
+443 
-448 LDALTNQ
+448 
-455 AFQLPSYED
+455 P
-464 YWGFGTIYGAAAAL
+464 
-478 FTGQGTNLG
+478 
-487 GYTSVGIAAAIS
+487 GYTSLGIIS
-499 ALCTQ
+499 ALSAVCNWNGLTP
-504 GSLLSGIDVFDAYFA
+504 SGGYQVFDAYFA
-519 KLKGGSVSYG
+519 NFKAGGLSLGLIHLSS
-529 RANMQQTDLYLA
+529 TDLYLDT
-541 NDCSFVTCTNT
+541 DCSFVSCTNS
-552 ENRNLFLPSSPLDGQ
+552 ENKNVFLPADPHDGQ
-567 MIIVNQVNSA
+567 FIIVNQVNSA
-577 NVAVQG
+577 NIAVHG
-583 NGRKIV
+583 NGRRICDNTNV
-589 DNEDVDYVNVG
+589 DSVNIGSVRSCG
-600 GARRVVIFLYHGSL
+600 IFVFNPNIATDPGYKWGI
-614 SSSSGSGAWLFFRWT
+614 WVFERWS

>member
-46 SQWVVLDQNVIS
+46 SRWVVLDQNVIS

-63 ELVNIAKN
+63 ELINIAKN

-116 QYHVTSSNLLVDDVA
+116 QYHVTSSNLLVDDIA
-131 GVFDTVNKKLVFQ
+131 GVFDVVNKKLVFQ

-165 NVWSLAKYRLSSFL
+165 NVWNLAKYRLSSFL
-179 SKVTGNSIS
+179 SKVSGNSIS

-195 NFGDALKAQL
+195 DFLSALKAQL

-217 DTDMQKVNQD
+217 DTDMQTVNQN
-227 IANVGKANQQIIDN
+227 IQNVGKANQQIIDN

-252 TAIYAK
+252 TAIYGK

-273 KGDNLLTIL
+273 KGDSLLTIL

-290 RFKYATGIRVSQD
+290 RFKYATGIRVSTD
-303 FTDAVQPE
+303 FTDAVLPE

-345 KDYAGTIADVA
+345 KDYTGVIADVA

-381 LVQSKA
+381 NIQSKA
-387 TVNGSTY
+387 TVTGSTY
-394 TRRTQLNLGNGSLT
+394 TRRTQLNLGYGSLT
-408 FNRDA
+408 FNRDV
-413 TSPGSQQN
+413 TSPGTQQN

-455 AFQLPSYED
+455 GFQLPSYED
-464 YWGFGTIYGAAAAL
+464 YWGWGTIYGAAAAL
-478 FTGQGTNLG
+478 FVGQGTQLG

-504 GSLLSGIDVFDAYFA
+504 GSLSGVDVFDAYFA

-567 MIIVNQVNSA
+567 MVMVNQVNSA

-600 GARRVVIFLYHGSL
+600 GARRIAIFLYHGSL
-614 SSSSGSGAWLFFRWT
+614 SSSSGSGAWLFFRWA

>member
-241 ANKAITEATSD
+241 ANKAITDATSD

-273 KGDNLLTIL
+273 KGDSLLTIL

-345 KDYAGTIADVA
+345 KDYAGTITDVA

-374 IGDISNG
+374 IGTISNG
-381 LVQSKA
+381 QVRSKA
-387 TVNGSTY
+387 TTSGGTS
-394 TRRTQLNLGNGSLT
+394 RTIFNLASAILSFYRDGTSGHNVSL
-408 FNRDA
+408 
-413 TSPGSQQN
+413 SSSSG
-421 VTLSKDSGLYM
+421 LSIKDSNNYGLVANGDGLDFQSQTQQIFDIPAYEKSGLS
-432 NNSAGKSARLS
+432 NVYGGTSALYRGKAISTA
-443 AEGLR
+443 
-448 LDALTNQ
+448 
-455 AFQLPSYED
+455 P
-464 YWGFGTIYGAAAAL
+464 
-478 FTGQGTNLG
+478 
-487 GYTSVGIAAAIS
+487 GYTSLGIIS
-499 ALCTQ
+499 ALSAVCNWNGLTP
-504 GSLLSGIDVFDAYFA
+504 SGGYQVFDAYFA
-519 KLKGGSVSYG
+519 NFKAGGLSLGLIHLSS
-529 RANMQQTDLYLA
+529 TDLYLDT
-541 NDCSFVTCTNT
+541 DCSFVSCTNS
-552 ENRNLFLPSSPLDGQ
+552 ENKNVFLPADPHDGQ
-567 MIIVNQVNSA
+567 LIIVNQVNSA
-577 NVAVQG
+577 NIAVHG
-583 NGRKIV
+583 NGRRICDNTNV
-589 DNEDVDYVNVG
+589 DSVNIG
-600 GARRVVIFLYHGSL
+600 SSRSCAIFVFNPNIATDPGYKWGM
-614 SSSSGSGAWLFFRWT
+614 WVFERWN

>member
-1 MAGNTKNLGQVA
+1 MRTTKNLGQVA
-13 GVYIGNTPPENI
+13 GVHIGSTPPDNV

-34 SQMRH
+34 SQQRH
-39 KIYDPGL
+39 KVYDPTL
-46 SQWVVLDQNVIS
+46 KQWVVLDQTTIS
-58 LITYS
+58 AITYS
-63 ELVNIAKN
+63 ELVNMAKN
-71 VGLSIGQ
+71 TGLSVGEW
-78 YFQIKDK
+78 FQITDRS
-85 GNALALAIT
+85 NALALAIT
-94 TTKVQYDDE
+94 STKVQYSDA

-116 QYHVTSSNLLVDDVA
+116 QYHVTSSNLSIDDVI
-131 GVFDTVNKKLVFQ
+131 GVFDEVNKKLVFQ
-144 FKEMVP
+144 FNEVVP
-150 DFTADDYIMGKVQRN
+150 DMTADDYVLGKIQRN

-195 NFGDALKAQL
+195 NFTAAIKGIL

-217 DTDMQKVNQD
+217 DSDMQTLNTSIQ
-227 IANVGKANQQIIDN
+227 NVGKENQNIIKN
-241 ANKAITEATSD
+241 AQDALDKAVAPDQFYAT
-252 TAIYAK
+252 

-273 KGDNLLTIL
+273 KGDALLTIL

-290 RFKYATGIRVSQD
+290 RFKYATGIRVSTD
-303 FTDAVQPE
+303 FTDAVNPE

-321 ALRKIQYWLKNA
+321 ALRKMQYWLKHA

-345 KDYAGTIADVA
+345 KDYAGSIVDVA

-432 NNSAGKSARLS
+432 NNSAGKALRAS
-443 AEGLR
+443 AEGIR

-455 AFQLPSYED
+455 GFQLPSYED
-464 YWGFGTIYGAAAAL
+464 YWGWGTIYGAAAAL
-478 FTGQGTNLG
+478 FVGQGTQLG

-504 GSLLSGIDVFDAYFA
+504 GSLSGVDVFDAYFA

-529 RANMQQTDLYLA
+529 RANIQQTDLYLA

-600 GARRVVIFLYHGSL
+600 GARRVAIFLYHGSL
-614 SSSSGSGAWLFFRWT
+614 SSSSGSGAWLFFRWA

>member
-39 KIYDPGL
+39 KVYDPGL
-46 SQWVVLDQNVIS
+46 SQWVVLDQSVIS

-71 VGLSIGQ
+71 VGLSVGQ

-195 NFGDALKAQL
+195 NFADALKGQL

-217 DTDMQKVNQD
+217 DTDMQTVNQN
-227 IANVGKANQQIIDN
+227 IQNVGKANQQIIDN

-252 TAIYAK
+252 TAIYGK

-273 KGDNLLTIL
+273 KGDSLLIIL
-282 SKFQRYIT
+282 SKFHRYIT
-290 RFKYATGIRVSQD
+290 RFKYATGIRVSTD

-321 ALRKIQYWLKNA
+321 ALRKMQYWLKNA
-333 GTGSKLSPDWAP
+333 GTGSKLSPRWAP
-345 KDYAGTIADVA
+345 KDYEGIIADVA

-381 LVQSKA
+381 LIQSKA
-387 TVNGSTY
+387 IVDGSTY
-394 TRRTQLNLGNGSLT
+394 TRRTQLNLYSGSLI
-408 FNRDA
+408 FNRDV
-413 TSPGSQQN
+413 TGHVSQQA

-432 NNSAGKSARLS
+432 NNSSGKSARLS

-455 AFQLPSYED
+455 GFQLPSYED
-464 YWGFGTIYGAAAAL
+464 YWGFGAIHGAAAGL
-478 FTGQGTNLG
+478 FVGQGTRLK
-487 GYTSVGIAAAIS
+487 GYATVKIAAAIS

-504 GSLLSGIDVFDAYFA
+504 GSLSGVDVFDAYFA

-529 RANMQQTDLYLA
+529 RANMQQTDLYIA

-567 MIIVNQVNSA
+567 MIMVNQVNSA

-589 DNEDVDYVNVG
+589 DNIDVDTVNVG
-600 GARRVVIFLYHGSL
+600 GARRIAIFLYHGSL
-614 SSSSGSGAWLFFRWT
+614 NSSSGAGAWLFFRWA

>member
-1 MAGNTKNLGQVA
+1 MGATKNLGQVA
-13 GVYIGNTPPENI
+13 GVHIGSTPPDNV

-34 SQMRH
+34 SQQRH
-39 KIYDPGL
+39 KVYDPTL
-46 SQWVVLDQNVIS
+46 KQWVVLDQTTIS
-58 LITYS
+58 AITYS
-63 ELVNIAKN
+63 ELVNMAKN
-71 VGLSIGQ
+71 TGLSVGEW
-78 YFQIKDK
+78 FQITDRS
-85 GNALALAIT
+85 NALALAIT
-94 TTKVQYDDE
+94 STKVQYSDA

-116 QYHVTSSNLLVDDVA
+116 QYHVTSSNLSIDDVI
-131 GVFDTVNKKLVFQ
+131 GVFDEVNKKLVFQ
-144 FKEMVP
+144 FNEVVP
-150 DFTADDYIMGKVQRN
+150 DMTADDYVLGKIQRN

-195 NFGDALKAQL
+195 NFSAAIKGIL

-217 DTDMQKVNQD
+217 DFDMQTLNTSIQ
-227 IANVGKANQQIIDN
+227 NVGKENQNIIKN
-241 ANKAITEATSD
+241 AQDALDKAVAPDQFYAT
-252 TAIYAK
+252 

-273 KGDNLLTIL
+273 KGDALLTIL

-290 RFKYATGIRVSQD
+290 RFKYATGIRVSTD
-303 FTDAVQPE
+303 FTDAVNPE

-345 KDYAGTIADVA
+345 KDYTGTIADVA

-504 GSLLSGIDVFDAYFA
+504 GSLLSGINVFDAYFA

-600 GARRVVIFLYHGSL
+600 GARRVAIFLYHGSL
-614 SSSSGSGAWLFFRWT
+614 SSSSGSGAWLFFRWA

>member
-1 MAGNTKNLGQVA
+1 M
-13 GVYIGNTPPENI
+13 
-25 ILIWYDNTP
+25 
-34 SQMRH
+34 
-39 KIYDPGL
+39 
-46 SQWVVLDQNVIS
+46 
-58 LITYS
+58 
-63 ELVNIAKN
+63 
-71 VGLSIGQ
+71 
-78 YFQIKDK
+78 
-85 GNALALAIT
+85 
-94 TTKVQYDDE
+94 
-103 LGNILIDDLGTNI
+103 
-116 QYHVTSSNLLVDDVA
+116 
-131 GVFDTVNKKLVFQ
+131 
-144 FKEMVP
+144 
-150 DFTADDYIMGKVQRN
+150 TADDYVLGKIQRN

-195 NFGDALKAQL
+195 NFTAAIKGIL

-217 DTDMQKVNQD
+217 DSDMQTLNTSIQ
-227 IANVGKANQQIIDN
+227 NVGKENQNIIKN
-241 ANKAITEATSD
+241 AQDALDKAVAPDQFYAT
-252 TAIYAK
+252 

-265 GGEPTDAA
+265 GGKPTDAA
-273 KGDNLLTIL
+273 KGDALLTIL

-290 RFKYATGIRVSQD
+290 RFKYATGIRVSTD
-303 FTDAVQPE
+303 FTDAVNPE

-321 ALRKIQYWLKNA
+321 ALRKIQYWLKHA

-345 KDYAGTIADVA
+345 KDYAGSIVDVA

-432 NNSAGKSARLS
+432 NNSAGKALRAS
-443 AEGLR
+443 AEGIR

-455 AFQLPSYED
+455 GFQLPSYED
-464 YWGFGTIYGAAAAL
+464 YWGWGTIYGAAAAL
-478 FTGQGTNLG
+478 FVGQGTQLG

-499 ALCTQ
+499 ALCTK
-504 GSLLSGIDVFDAYFA
+504 GSLSGVDVFDAYFA
-519 KLKGGSVSYG
+519 KLKGGSISYG

-600 GARRVVIFLYHGSL
+600 GARRVAIFLYHGSL
-614 SSSSGSGAWLFFRWT
+614 SSSAGSGAWLFFRWA

>member
-1 MAGNTKNLGQVA
+1 MGATKNLGQVA
-13 GVYIGNTPPENI
+13 GVHIGSTPPDNV

-34 SQMRH
+34 SQQRH
-39 KIYDPGL
+39 KVYDPTL
-46 SQWVVLDQNVIS
+46 KQWVVLDQTTIS
-58 LITYS
+58 AITYS
-63 ELVNIAKN
+63 ELVNMAKN
-71 VGLSIGQ
+71 TGLSVGEW
-78 YFQIKDK
+78 FQITDRS
-85 GNALALAIT
+85 NALALAIT
-94 TTKVQYDDE
+94 STKVQYSDA

-116 QYHVTSSNLLVDDVA
+116 QYHVTSSNLSIDDVIGA
-131 GVFDTVNKKLVFQ
+131 FDEVNKKLVFQ
-144 FKEMVP
+144 FNEVVP
-150 DFTADDYIMGKVQRN
+150 DMTADDYVLGKIQRN

-195 NFGDALKAQL
+195 NFTSAIKGIL

-217 DTDMQKVNQD
+217 DSDMQTLNTSIQ
-227 IANVGKANQQIIDN
+227 NVGKENQNIIKN
-241 ANKAITEATSD
+241 AQYALDKAVAPDQFYST
-252 TAIYAK
+252 

-273 KGDNLLTIL
+273 KGDALLTIL

-290 RFKYATGIRVSQD
+290 RFKYATGIRVSTD
-303 FTDAVQPE
+303 FTDAVNPE

-345 KDYAGTIADVA
+345 KDYTGTIADVA

-600 GARRVVIFLYHGSL
+600 GARRVAIFLYHGSL
-614 SSSSGSGAWLFFRWT
+614 SSSSGSGAWLFFRWA

>member
-144 FKEMVP
+144 FNEMVP

-195 NFGDALKAQL
+195 NFSDALKGRL

-241 ANKAITEATSD
+241 ANKAITYATSD
-252 TAIYAK
+252 TAIYDK

-273 KGDNLLTIL
+273 KGDSLLTIL

-290 RFKYATGIRVSQD
+290 RFKYATGIRVSTD
-303 FTDAVQPE
+303 FTDANQSE

-333 GTGSKLSPDWAP
+333 GKGSKLSSDWAP
-345 KDYAGTIADVA
+345 KDYDGVIADVT
-356 GGDSLDEAFAKAI
+356 GGDSLDEAFAKAV

-381 LVQSKA
+381 LIQSKA
-387 TVNGSTY
+387 FVNGSTY
-394 TRRTQLNLGNGSLT
+394 TRRTQLNLVSGSLT
-408 FNRDA
+408 FNRDV
-413 TSPGSQQN
+413 TSPGTQQA

-432 NNSAGKSARLS
+432 NNSNGKSARLS
-443 AEGLR
+443 AEGMR
-448 LDALTNQ
+448 LDSLTNQ

-478 FTGQGTNLG
+478 VTGQGTQLG

-499 ALCTQ
+499 ALCTS
-504 GSLLSGIDVFDAYFA
+504 GSLSGVDVFDAYFA

-567 MIIVNQVNSA
+567 MVMVNQVNSA

-589 DNEDVDYVNVG
+589 DNEDVDTVNVG
-600 GARRVVIFLYHGSL
+600 GARRIAIFLYHGSL
-614 SSSSGSGAWLFFRWT
+614 NSSAGSGAWLFFRWA

>member
-1 MAGNTKNLGQVA
+1 MGATKNLGQVA
-13 GVYIGNTPPENI
+13 GVHIGSTPPDNV

-34 SQMRH
+34 SQQRH
-39 KIYDPGL
+39 KVYDPTL
-46 SQWVVLDQNVIS
+46 KQWVVLDQTTIS
-58 LITYS
+58 AITYS
-63 ELVNIAKN
+63 ELVNMAKN
-71 VGLSIGQ
+71 TGLSVGEW
-78 YFQIKDK
+78 FQITDRS
-85 GNALALAIT
+85 NALALAIT
-94 TTKVQYDDE
+94 STKVQYSDA

-116 QYHVTSSNLLVDDVA
+116 QYHVTSSNLSIDDVI
-131 GVFDTVNKKLVFQ
+131 GVFDEVNKKLVFQ
-144 FKEMVP
+144 FNEVVP
-150 DFTADDYIMGKVQRN
+150 DMTADDYVLGKIQRN

-195 NFGDALKAQL
+195 NFTAAIKGIL

-217 DTDMQKVNQD
+217 DSDMQNISTSIQ
-227 IANVGKANQQIIDN
+227 NVGKENQNIIKN
-241 ANKAITEATSD
+241 AQDALEKATAPEQFYAT
-252 TAIYAK
+252 

-273 KGDNLLTIL
+273 KGDALLTIL

-290 RFKYATGIRVSQD
+290 RFKYATGIRVSTD
-303 FTDAVQPE
+303 FTDAVNPE

-321 ALRKIQYWLKNA
+321 ALRKIQYWLKHA

-345 KDYAGTIADVA
+345 KDYTGVIADVA

-381 LVQSKA
+381 RIQSKA

-394 TRRTQLNLGNGSLT
+394 TRRTTIDLANGSLSL
-408 FNRDA
+408 NKDA
-413 TSPGSQQN
+413 TSPGSQVD
-421 VTLSKDSGLYM
+421 VTISRSSGLRIVNSNSKGVYASGDGLSV
-432 NNSAGKSARLS
+432 NSATANG
-443 AEGLR
+443 
-448 LDALTNQ
+448 
-455 AFQLPSYED
+455 FQLPSYED
-464 YWGFGTIYGAAAAL
+464 YWGFGNIYGAAAAL
-478 FTGQGTNLG
+478 VTGQAASLPFP
-487 GYTSVGIAAAIS
+487 TSTGIIAALSAI
-499 ALCTQ
+499 CT
-504 GSLLSGIDVFDAYFA
+504 GSSSGVDVFDAYFA
-519 KLKGGSVSYG
+519 KLKGGSISFG
-529 RANMQQTDLYLA
+529 RMNMQAGDVWMA

-552 ENRNLFLPSSPLDGQ
+552 ENRNLYLPSSPLDGQ

-600 GARRVVIFLYHGSL
+600 GARRVAIFLYHGSL
-614 SSSSGSGAWLFFRWT
+614 SSSTGSGAWLFFRWA

>member
-1 MAGNTKNLGQVA
+1 MGATKNLGQVA
-13 GVYIGNTPPENI
+13 GVHIGSTPPDNV

-34 SQMRH
+34 SQQRH
-39 KIYDPGL
+39 KVYDPTL
-46 SQWVVLDQNVIS
+46 KQWVVLDQTTIS
-58 LITYS
+58 AITYS
-63 ELVNIAKN
+63 ELVNMAKN
-71 VGLSIGQ
+71 TGLSVGEW
-78 YFQIKDK
+78 FQITDRS
-85 GNALALAIT
+85 NALALSIT
-94 TTKVQYDDE
+94 STKVQYSDA

-116 QYHVTSSNLLVDDVA
+116 QYHVTSSNLSIDDVI
-131 GVFDTVNKKLVFQ
+131 GVFDEVNKKLVFQ
-144 FKEMVP
+144 FNEVVP
-150 DFTADDYIMGKVQRN
+150 DMTADDYVLGKIQRN
-165 NVWSLAKYRLSSFL
+165 NVWSLVKYRLSSFL

-195 NFGDALKAQL
+195 NFTAAIKGIL

-217 DTDMQKVNQD
+217 DSDMQTLNTSIQ
-227 IANVGKANQQIIDN
+227 NVGKENQNIIKN
-241 ANKAITEATSD
+241 AQDALDKAVAPEQFYAT
-252 TAIYAK
+252 

-273 KGDNLLTIL
+273 KGDALLTIL

-290 RFKYATGIRVSQD
+290 RFKYATGIRVSTD
-303 FTDAVQPE
+303 FTDAVNPE

-381 LVQSKA
+381 RIQSKA

-394 TRRTQLNLGNGSLT
+394 TRRTTLDLLNGSLT
-408 FNRDA
+408 FNKDA
-413 TSPGSQQN
+413 TSPGSQVD
-421 VTLSKDSGLYM
+421 VTISKSSGLRIV
-432 NNSAGKSARLS
+432 NSSNKGITASGDGLS
-443 AEGLR
+443 VNAATVNG
-448 LDALTNQ
+448 
-455 AFQLPSYED
+455 FQLPSYED
-464 YWGFGTIYGAAAAL
+464 YWGFGNIYGAAAAL
-478 FTGQGTNLG
+478 VTGQAASLPFP
-487 GYTSVGIAAAIS
+487 TSTGIIAALSAI
-499 ALCTQ
+499 CT
-504 GSLLSGIDVFDAYFA
+504 GSSSGVDVFDAYFA
-519 KLKGGSVSYG
+519 KLKGGSISFG
-529 RANMQQTDLYLA
+529 RINMQAGDVWMA

-552 ENRNLFLPSSPLDGQ
+552 ENRNLYLPSSPLDGQ

-600 GARRVVIFLYHGSL
+600 GARRVAIFLYHGSL
-614 SSSSGSGAWLFFRWT
+614 SSSTGSGAWLFFRWA

>member
-1 MAGNTKNLGQVA
+1 MGATKNLGQVA
-13 GVYIGNTPPENI
+13 GVHIGSTPPDNV

-34 SQMRH
+34 SQQRH
-39 KIYDPGL
+39 KVYDPTL
-46 SQWVVLDQNVIS
+46 KQWVVLDQTTIS
-58 LITYS
+58 AITYS
-63 ELVNIAKN
+63 ELVNMAKN
-71 VGLSIGQ
+71 TGLSVGEW
-78 YFQIKDK
+78 FQITDRS
-85 GNALALAIT
+85 NALALSIT
-94 TTKVQYDDE
+94 STKVQYSDA

-116 QYHVTSSNLLVDDVA
+116 QYHVTSSNLSIDDVI
-131 GVFDTVNKKLVFQ
+131 GVFDEVNKKLVFQ
-144 FKEMVP
+144 FNEVVP
-150 DFTADDYIMGKVQRN
+150 DMTADDYVLGKIQRN

-195 NFGDALKAQL
+195 NFTAAIKGIL

-217 DTDMQKVNQD
+217 DSDMQTLNTSIQ
-227 IANVGKANQQIIDN
+227 NVGKENQNIIKN
-241 ANKAITEATSD
+241 AQDALDKAVAPEQFYAT
-252 TAIYAK
+252 

-273 KGDNLLTIL
+273 KGDALLTIL

-290 RFKYATGIRVSQD
+290 RFKYATGIRVSTD
-303 FTDAVQPE
+303 FTDAVNPE

-381 LVQSKA
+381 RIQSKA

-394 TRRTQLNLGNGSLT
+394 TRRTTLDLLNGSLT
-408 FNRDA
+408 FNKDA
-413 TSPGSQQN
+413 TSPGSQVD
-421 VTLSKDSGLYM
+421 VTISKSSGLRIV
-432 NNSAGKSARLS
+432 NSSNKGIAASGDGLS
-443 AEGLR
+443 VNAATANG
-448 LDALTNQ
+448 
-455 AFQLPSYED
+455 FQLPSYED
-464 YWGFGTIYGAAAAL
+464 YWGFGNIYGAAAAL
-478 FTGQGTNLG
+478 VTGQAASLPFP
-487 GYTSVGIAAAIS
+487 TSTGIIAALSAI
-499 ALCTQ
+499 CT
-504 GSLLSGIDVFDAYFA
+504 GSSSGVDVFDAYFA
-519 KLKGGSVSYG
+519 KLKGGSISFG
-529 RANMQQTDLYLA
+529 RMNMQAGDVWMA

-552 ENRNLFLPSSPLDGQ
+552 ENRNLYLPSSPLDGQ

-600 GARRVVIFLYHGSL
+600 GARRVAIFLYHGSL
-614 SSSSGSGAWLFFRWT
+614 SSSTGSGAWLFFRWA

>member
-227 IANVGKANQQIIDN
+227 IANVGKANQQIIYN
-241 ANKAITEATSD
+241 ANKAITDATSD

-273 KGDNLLTIL
+273 KGDSLLTIL

-333 GTGSKLSPDWAP
+333 GTGSKLSPDWTP

-374 IGDISNG
+374 IGTISNG
-381 LVQSKA
+381 QVRSKA
-387 TVNGSTY
+387 TTSGGTS
-394 TRRTQLNLGNGSLT
+394 RTIFNLASAILSFYRDGTSGHNVSL
-408 FNRDA
+408 
-413 TSPGSQQN
+413 SSSSG
-421 VTLSKDSGLYM
+421 LSIKDSNNYGLVANGDGLDFQSQTQQIFDIPAYEKSGLS
-432 NNSAGKSARLS
+432 NVYGGASALYRGRAISTAPGYAS
-443 AEGLR
+443 
-448 LDALTNQ
+448 
-455 AFQLPSYED
+455 
-464 YWGFGTIYGAAAAL
+464 
-478 FTGQGTNLG
+478 LG
-487 GYTSVGIAAAIS
+487 IIS
-499 ALCTQ
+499 ALSAVCNWNGLTP
-504 GSLLSGIDVFDAYFA
+504 SGGYQVFDAYFA
-519 KLKGGSVSYG
+519 NFKAGGLSLGLIHLSS
-529 RANMQQTDLYLA
+529 TDLYLDT
-541 NDCSFVTCTNT
+541 DCSFVSCTNS
-552 ENRNLFLPSSPLDGQ
+552 ENKNVFLPANPHDGQ
-567 MIIVNQVNSA
+567 LIIVNQVNSA
-577 NVAVQG
+577 NVAVHG
-583 NGRKIV
+583 NGRRICDNTNV
-589 DNEDVDYVNVG
+589 DSVNIG
-600 GARRVVIFLYHGSL
+600 SARSCGIFVFNPNIATDPGYKWGM
-614 SSSSGSGAWLFFRWT
+614 WVFERWS